1 MRKNDYY
8 QILKLNRE
16 TTDEEIKRSYR
27 LLALQYHPDRNP
39 MDKEAEEKFKEISEA
54 YSVLG
59 DADKRSE
66 YDYYGHTGFGK
77 HYSSEDISNFRSGYG
92 RMRMNSFFG
101 RGMGCRKRA
110 RFWKG
115 DPSHF
120 GELNNFRVDG
130 NATYRINI
138 TPEESVYG
146 TERMV
151 IARTRWGEKSYR
163 FTIPAGTS
171 DGTSVKLSL
180 KDEDYN
186 AHNIYIQINV
196 KE

>member
-1 MRKNDYY
+1 
-8 QILKLNRE
+8 
-16 TTDEEIKRSYR
+16 
-27 LLALQYHPDRNP
+27 
-39 MDKEAEEKFKEISEA
+39 
-54 YSVLG
+54 
-59 DADKRSE
+59 
-66 YDYYGHTGFGK
+66 
-77 HYSSEDISNFRSGYG
+77 
-92 RMRMNSFFG
+92 MNSFFG

-115 DPSHF
+115 DPTHF
-120 GELNNFRVDG
+120 AELNNFMVDG